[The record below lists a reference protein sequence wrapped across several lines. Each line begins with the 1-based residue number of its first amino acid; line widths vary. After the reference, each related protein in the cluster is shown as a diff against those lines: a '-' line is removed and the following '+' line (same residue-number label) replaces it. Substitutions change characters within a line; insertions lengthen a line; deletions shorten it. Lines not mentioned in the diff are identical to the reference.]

1 MNLIQN
7 CVNSKIIQEKVKE
20 PGSERLH
27 NKEILM
33 TSGEL
38 ATSIKMFQ
46 QARDQIGLLVK
57 PKK

>member
-7 CVNSKIIQEKVKE
+7 CGDSNIIRKKVKE